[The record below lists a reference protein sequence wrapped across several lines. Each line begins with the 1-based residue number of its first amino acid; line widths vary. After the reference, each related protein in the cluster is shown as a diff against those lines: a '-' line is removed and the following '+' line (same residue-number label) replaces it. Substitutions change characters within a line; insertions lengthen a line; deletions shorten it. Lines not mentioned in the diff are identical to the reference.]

1 MPDSELIT
9 LYAYPTIH
17 NEKVQT
23 FQTYIVRFK
32 TYTDLT

>member
-9 LYAYPTIH
+9 YAYPTIH

-32 TYTDLT
+32 TSTDLT